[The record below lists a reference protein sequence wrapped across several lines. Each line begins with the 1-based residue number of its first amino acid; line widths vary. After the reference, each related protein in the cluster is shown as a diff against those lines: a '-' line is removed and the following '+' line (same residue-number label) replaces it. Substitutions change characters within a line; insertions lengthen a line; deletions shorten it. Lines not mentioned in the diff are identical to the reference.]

1 MKPLSLIRTAA
12 LIALVWLTNFPIAIA
27 GALTDYAE
35 NKLADALL
43 RGQTLG
49 APATWHIGV
58 TTDTCSDSSAGTEP
72 SGGSY
77 ARVAVTAGL
86 TQWSGTQSAGSTAA
100 SSGTGGTV
108 SNNAAITFPASSAA
122 WGNLQA
128 VRWYDASSAGN
139 SWICINLTS
148 AVNVTGAGLTV
159 SFPAGQLQFQIDN

>member
-1 MKPLSLIRTAA
+1 MKPLSLIRSAA
-12 LIALVWLTNFPIAIA
+12 LIALVWLTNFPIAMA
-27 GALTDYAE
+27 GALTDHAE
-35 NKLADALL
+35 NKLADARL

-122 WGNLQA
+122 WGNLQSTSLA
-128 VRWYDASSAGN
+128 PASPSVSLPVNCN
-139 SWICINLTS
+139 SRSTTKSTS
-148 AVNVTGAGLTV
+148 R
-159 SFPAGQLQFQIDN
+159 